1 MLAPGVLECLRVGED
16 RDPSVGDLGRQL
28 DRLAADR
35 TEEDRDVA
43 ADRVEVE
50 LQRLALAV
58 GQGQLVVRAV
68 VGDRALAGDDL
79 AHDFHVLARAPP
91 GLRVGDAVPALR
103 DLRPRGTEAEDEA
116 AARERVDRAAGHRR
130 GGRRPRGHLH
140 DRGAEVDGAGLSGQP
155 RRHRHDVGSIRF
167 RHPDRLEPQPLGV
180 ADEIQRLP
188 PPRADAPVAD
198 THTELHGATL
208 SRPAGRG
215 SAGAHTR
222 ARGDRAACR
231 GCVCGRGFGAQKLP
245 ITIG

>member
-35 TEEDRDVA
+35 AEEDRDVV

-116 AARERVDRAAGHRR
+116 AARERVDRAAGHRC
-130 GGRRPRGHLH
+130 GGRRARGHLH
-140 DRGAEVDGAGLSGQP
+140 DRGPELDRLGLGREPGQHADHVGAVGLG
-155 RRHRHDVGSIRF
+155 
-167 RHPDRLEPQPLGV
+167 HPDRLVAAALRVAHDLDRVLALG
-180 ADEIQRLP
+180 ADP
-188 PPRADAPVAD
+188 PVAEVE
-198 THTELHGATL
+198 TQLQRHLA
-208 SRPAGRG
+208 PN
-215 SAGAHTR
+215 
-222 ARGDRAACR
+222 
-231 GCVCGRGFGAQKLP
+231 P
-245 ITIG
+245 M